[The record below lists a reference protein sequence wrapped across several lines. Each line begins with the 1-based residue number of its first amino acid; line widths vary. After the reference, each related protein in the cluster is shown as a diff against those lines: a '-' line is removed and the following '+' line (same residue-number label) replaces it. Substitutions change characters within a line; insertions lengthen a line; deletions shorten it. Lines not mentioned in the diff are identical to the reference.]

1 MQLSMSG
8 ALLVLVLWCGLGAV
22 KAVEQLQLKA
32 AEHPIAFTGSKLC
45 TSDILVIVIASQ
57 KRDTWKLQADTWLQ
71 HFPHYIATEQH
82 TPKCKMCGS
91 PEVTPHKGSLFE
103 GALYFG
109 DRFHHRPLDWYCAQ
123 QRPMQ
128 ALARVLAQAQAR
140 ASLPK
145 WLVIIDD
152 DTALHPWNALKM
164 LTSKP
169 ADLNAKQV
177 FGSELKGG
185 AGFILSQGAMK
196 NLTGPIM
203 VNDMVWDRRSLRWT
217 QQTDTTT
224 TVMDACLERLL
235 GGNWCYMHSD
245 HVMGLCAKSAN
256 IQVLD
261 RNGTMAQWCPVGTML
276 LDPKAVGGRVNN
288 LRDATKAD
296 TKTQSWLTD
305 HMVSCHY
312 MDKTAMD
319 SIYDMIKGTWAPASP
334 SGQQGAAPSTQEAAS
349 SSGQA
354 APSGAQPAKQAR
366 RLAGSSRGR

>member
-1 MQLSMSG
+1 MHLSFAG
-8 ALLVLVLWCGLGAV
+8 ALLLCAWCLAYAVDAEVELKLNAAVSPIVYASGQLSTADIHVL
-22 KAVEQLQLKA
+22 
-32 AEHPIAFTGSKLC
+32 
-45 TSDILVIVIASQ
+45 VIASE
-57 KRDTWKLQADTWLQ
+57 KREDWKLQADTWLQ
-71 HFPHYIATEQH
+71 HFPHYIATEKH
-82 TPKCKMCGS
+82 TPKCKLCGTTNA
-91 PEVTPHKGSLFE
+91 TPYKGALFE
-103 GALYFG
+103 GALHFG
-109 DRFHHRPLDWYCAQ
+109 DRFHNRPLDWYCAQ

-235 GGNWCYMHSD
+235 GGKWCYMHSD
-245 HVMGLCAKSAN
+245 HAMGRCAVSAGIQMIDRGKVMEQN
-256 IQVLD
+256 
-261 RNGTMAQWCPVGTML
+261 CPVGTKVMVPYT
-276 LDPKAVGGRVNN
+276 DKHVENKIRTVEAA
-288 LRDATKAD
+288 DA
-296 TKTQSWLTD
+296 KTQAWIRND
-305 HMVSCHY
+305 MVSCHH
-312 MDKTAMD
+312 MDKTSMD
-319 SIYDMIKGTWAPASP
+319 SIYAAIKGSW
-334 SGQQGAAPSTQEAAS
+334 AAS
-349 SSGQA
+349 SSSKAGSAGSGGAGKA
-354 APSGAQPAKQAR
+354 APADSD
-366 RLAGSSRGR
+366 S